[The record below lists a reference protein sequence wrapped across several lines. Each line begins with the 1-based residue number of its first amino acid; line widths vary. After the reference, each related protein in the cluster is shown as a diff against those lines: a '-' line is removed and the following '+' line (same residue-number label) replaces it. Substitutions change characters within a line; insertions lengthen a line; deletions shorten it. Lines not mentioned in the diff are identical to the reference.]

1 MMTRPWLMG
10 IVTVAF
16 LSTAHP
22 TLADDASYDDYLV
35 QPGAS
40 VGPIEEYTTRAELD
54 GLFGS
59 RRVQDGEVYLAEG
72 FCTDGTV
79 IDPDTPAVL
88 EIGWQ
93 DSEHTRIAFIRIPYA
108 QAPWHTA
115 LGVRNGIT
123 LKQLEKLHGGPLS
136 FSGFGW
142 DYGGGLTWIESDGR
156 IHLQLDMGPDLP
168 DEVQH
173 DPRMGELLG
182 DREVSS
188 DHPLIR
194 LLTIRVVEMTQ
205 SWGHVHDERPCE

>member
-1 MMTRPWLMG
+1 MTRPWLMG
-10 IVTVAF
+10 IVAVAC
-16 LSTAHP
+16 LSAAHP

-35 QPGAS
+35 RPGAS
-40 VGPIEEYTTRAELD
+40 VGPIDEQTTRTELD
-54 GLFGS
+54 GLFDS

-72 FCTDGTV
+72 FCTAGTV

-88 EIGWQ
+88 QIGWQ
-93 DSEHTRIAFIRIPYA
+93 DPEHTRIAFIRIPDA

-123 LKQLEKLHGGPLS
+123 LKEVEKLHGAPLS

-142 DYGGGLTWIESDGR
+142 DYGGGLTWIEDEGR
-156 IHLQLDMGPDLP
+156 IHLQLEMGPVLP
-168 DEVQH
+168 DEVQQ

-182 DREVSS
+182 DRAVAS

-194 LLTIRVVEMTQ
+194 LLDIHVVEMTQ